1 MDRQVTTKPTEP
13 VGQANS
19 LASEIPLRLSAYQQD
34 ALAELATHC
43 AAIAYHWREH
53 NRQPTEEQL
62 ERFTDT
68 IDRFDR
74 INWGDLYDRL
84 HRTGANARA

>member
-1 MDRQVTTKPTEP
+1 MTRKPATTP
-13 VGQANS
+13 
-19 LASEIPLRLSAYQQD
+19 SESIPLTLSAYQQD

-43 AAIAYHWREH
+43 AAIAYHWRQH
-53 NRQPTEEQL
+53 NRQPTEDQL

-84 HRTGANARA
+84 HRTGANSRA